1 MYKIGQNVETIQKEI
16 DIKLKK
22 GQNYEAL
29 IYSVFCFERMVRRTI
44 KVMLIRAGYHPK
56 FIDNYIIGE
65 HSEWSELRGLFKLG
79 NLYLRNSDEGIND
92 ILTKPIWKIFD
103 NGDPKKMGAMQ
114 IRNKIAQG
122 FVPEEEIVQSASQS
136 MKKVIEKWDL
146 WTSANLRYNGTR
158 QIVYRRDKV
167 KIPYPMKKV

>member
-29 IYSVFCFERMVRRTI
+29 IYSVFSFERMVRRTI

-56 FIDNYIIGE
+56 FIDGYIIGE
-65 HSEWSELRGLFKLG
+65 HSEWSDLRGLFKMG
-79 NLYLRNSDEGIND
+79 NLYLRGSNEGIND
-92 ILTKPIWKIFD
+92 ILTKPIWKNFD
-103 NGDPKKMGAMQ
+103 NNDPMGAMQ
-114 IRNKIAQG
+114 IRNKIAHG
-122 FVPEEEIVQSASQS
+122 IVPEEEIVQLASQN

-146 WTSANLRYNGTR
+146 WTSANLKYNGTQR
-158 QIVYRRDKV
+158 MIYKKSTI
-167 KIPYPMKKV
+167 KIPYPEQKK